1 MIPKNEL
8 LSLLTDALERSTADG
23 TELMAY
29 GVDSSLTRFASSVI
43 HQNVHE
49 NDHSVV
55 ARVAVGK
62 RIGVTETNRLDARS
76 IDKAIERAVAIAK
89 ASPEEE
95 DFPGF
100 PEAPAAPEVD
110 SYSEATANA
119 SPDDRSAGVASAVAV
134 AAEEGLKVSGAFRTS
149 TVAVAVASTSGTR
162 QHYDGTDAFLS
173 VFAIGEGGE
182 SGSQEGYAVSV
193 DDIDT
198 EAVTRSAVEK
208 CIAAKDPVS
217 VEPGAFDVILE
228 PRATAEV
235 MSWLSFTSLGARQ
248 VQEGQSFM
256 AGRVGEKLMHES
268 ISIYDDGGDPD
279 GIPIPFDFEG
289 VPKKRVALIEN
300 GVVRGPVY
308 DSLTAARDGVES
320 TGHAGVA
327 TFRGGPSPSNLFIAA
342 GEDELADLLSRVKR
356 GLLVSRF
363 HYLNGLLDTR
373 KALFTGMTRDG
384 TFLIE
389 NGKMTSAVKNLRFTD
404 SMLRAY
410 SNVDGVTSR
419 RQSVGQDWGGI
430 ASTTAPSILVR
441 DFKFTGATEF

>member
-8 LSLLTDALERSTADG
+8 LSLLSDALDRSTADG

-29 GVDSSLTRFASSVI
+29 GVDSSLTRFADSVI

-49 NDHSVV
+49 DDHQVV

-62 RIGVTETNRLDARS
+62 RIGVTETNK
-76 IDKAIERAVAIAK
+76 IDPESLAAAIGRAVEMAK
-89 ASPEEE
+89 QSPEQD

-100 PEAPAAPEVD
+100 PAPEETPEVE
-110 SYSEATANA
+110 SYSEATAA
-119 SPDDRSAGVASAVAV
+119 ATPDDRAAGVEAAVAV
-134 AAEEGLKVSGAFRTS
+134 AKEQGLKVSGAYRTS
-149 TVAVAVASTSGTR
+149 TMSVAVASTNGMR
-162 QHYDGTDAFLS
+162 QHYDGTDVFLS
-173 VFAIGEGGE
+173 IFAVGEDGE
-182 SGSQEGYAVSV
+182 SGSQSGYAVSIDDV
-193 DDIDT
+193 DP
-198 EAVTRSAVEK
+198 EAIARMAVDK
-208 CIAAKDPVS
+208 CIAAKDPVGI
-217 VEPGAFDVILE
+217 EPGEIDVILE

-235 MSWLSFTSLGARQ
+235 MSWLEFTAFGAKQ

-256 AGRVGEKLMHES
+256 AGRIGEKLMHDT
-268 ISIYDDGGDPD
+268 ITIYDDGTDPA
-279 GIPIPFDFEG
+279 GVPIPFDFEG
-289 VPKKRVALIEN
+289 VPKKKVVLIEN

-308 DSLTAARDGVES
+308 DTTTAKKDGVAS

-327 TFRGGPSPSNLFIAA
+327 TFRGGPGPSNLFIAP
-342 GEDELADLLSRVKR
+342 GTDTLDDLLSRVKR

-389 NGKMTSAVKNLRFTD
+389 DGKIVGAVKNLRFTD

-410 SNVDGVTSR
+410 GNVDGVTAE
-419 RQSVGQDWGGI
+419 RQTVGQNWGGI
-430 ASTTAPSILVR
+430 ASTTVPTILVR